1 MAVFYERI
9 LTELQGMLEVSES
22 VGAFPSR
29 LSLNEQG
36 MFILGYYH
44 QRQKFYEKKEGGE
57 VR

>member
-1 MAVFYERI
+1 
-9 LTELQGMLEVSES
+9 MLEVSES